1 MITLKV
7 NGEERQYDAMP
18 TIEQVIT
25 ERSAA
30 LTNVAVAVS
39 GKMVPR
45 PNWQS
50 TELHDGDN
58 IIIIKAS
65 YGG

>member
-1 MITLKV
+1 MITLKI
-7 NGEERQYDAMP
+7 NGEEHQYDATP

-25 ERSAA
+25 ERGAA
-30 LTNVAVAVS
+30 LTNVAVAVG

-45 PNWQS
+45 TEWQS

-58 IIIIKAS
+58 IIVIKAS

>member
-7 NGEERQYDAMP
+7 NGEERQYDATP

-25 ERSAA
+25 ERGAA
-30 LTNVAVAVS
+30 LTNVAVAVG
-39 GKMVPR
+39 GKMIPR
-45 PNWQS
+45 TKWQD

-58 IIIIKAS
+58 IIVIKAS

>member
-1 MITLKV
+1 MITLKI
-7 NGEERQYDAMP
+7 NGEEHQYDATP

-25 ERSAA
+25 ERGAA
-30 LTNVAVAVS
+30 LTNVAVAVG

-45 PNWQS
+45 TEWQS
-50 TELHDGDN
+50 TELHNGDN
-58 IIIIKAS
+58 IIVIKAS

>member
-1 MITLKV
+1 MITLKI
-7 NGEERQYDAMP
+7 NGEEHQYDATP

-25 ERSAA
+25 ERGAA
-30 LTNVAVAVS
+30 LTNVAVAVG

-45 PNWQS
+45 TEWQS
-50 TELHDGDN
+50 TVLHDGDN
-58 IIIIKAS
+58 IIVIKAS

>member
-1 MITLKV
+1 MITLKI
-7 NGEERQYDAMP
+7 NGEEHQYDATP

-25 ERSAA
+25 ERGAA
-30 LTNVAVAVS
+30 LTNVAVAVG
-39 GKMVPR
+39 GKMVPHTE
-45 PNWQS
+45 WQS

-58 IIIIKAS
+58 IIVIKAS

>member
-1 MITLKV
+1 MITLKI
-7 NGEERQYDAMP
+7 NGEEHQYDATP

-25 ERSAA
+25 ERGAA
-30 LTNVAVAVS
+30 LTNVAVAVG
-39 GKMVPR
+39 GKMVTR
-45 PNWQS
+45 TEWQS

>member
-1 MITLKV
+1 
-7 NGEERQYDAMP
+7 MP

-25 ERSAA
+25 ERGAA
-30 LTNVAVAVS
+30 LTNVAVAVG

-45 PNWQS
+45 QNWQS